1 MPIRQVGDLR
11 IFQFEILSRFDIIH
25 GIIGRRGG
33 VSPEPWR
40 SLNVGGFIGDK
51 KERVAENIR
60 RAFEALDRK
69 IESKHDVWQF
79 HSADAH
85 IAESPRGGAQPV
97 QADILISSNP
107 ELSLFMRFADCVP
120 ILAYDPSNR
129 VIAIVHAG
137 WKGVCL
143 NAPGKAVKMLR
154 DNFSSKPKEIL
165 VGIGP
170 SVCGDCYPVGIEVA
184 NKVEKT
190 FNGETENILS
200 QNEGIFHLDLPQACS
215 NLLERAGVRNIEMSD
230 ICTAMNLE
238 DWYSHRAENGK
249 TGRFG
254 ALLAMR
260 A

>member
-1 MPIRQVGDLR
+1 MPFRQVGDLH
-11 IFQFEILSRFDIIH
+11 IFQFDVLSRSDITH
-25 GIIGRRGG
+25 GIISRRGG
-33 VSPEPWR
+33 VSPEPWS
-40 SLNVGGFIGDK
+40 SLNVGGLIGDK
-51 KERVAENIR
+51 EERVAENIR

-69 IESKHDVWQF
+69 MESKHDVWQI

-85 IAESPRGGAQPV
+85 IAESPRGGSQPV

-120 ILAYDPSNR
+120 ILAYDPFNR

-143 NAPGKAVKMLR
+143 NAPGKAVRTLR
-154 DNFSSKPKEIL
+154 DKFGSKPMEIL

-190 FNGETENILS
+190 FNGETENILW
-200 QNEGIFHLDLPQACS
+200 QDEGIFHLDLPQACS
-215 NLLERAGVRNIEMSD
+215 KLLERAGVRNIEMSD

-254 ALLAMR
+254 ALLALR
-260 A
+260 T